1 MKKFILVT
9 MIAAAAMFSACGDD
23 DDNGT
28 SAGGSDFGG
37 SSDSKASSSEVVVPT
52 SSGGSGS
59 TVSCDVYMGDA
70 GDISGHVCF
79 EYADAEV
86 VKQQCAVQNSQYS
99 AIGGSATSGSGC
111 PSGAKLECPQA
122 GGMIYIYGVLAYG
135 SSCSDFIVKD

>member
-1 MKKFILVT
+1 MILYNYNPTRKNYEKIILAT
-9 MIAAAAMFSACGDD
+9 MIACAVAFTACGGD

-28 SAGGSDFGG
+28 SAGGSN
-37 SSDSKASSSEVVVPT
+37 A
-52 SSGGSGS
+52 
-59 TVSCDVYMGDA
+59 SCDVYMGDA

-86 VKQQCAVQNSQYS
+86 VKQQCAGQNSQYS

-122 GGMIYIYGVLAYG
+122 GGMVSVYGVLAYG
-135 SSCSDFIVKD
+135 SSCSDFIVKE